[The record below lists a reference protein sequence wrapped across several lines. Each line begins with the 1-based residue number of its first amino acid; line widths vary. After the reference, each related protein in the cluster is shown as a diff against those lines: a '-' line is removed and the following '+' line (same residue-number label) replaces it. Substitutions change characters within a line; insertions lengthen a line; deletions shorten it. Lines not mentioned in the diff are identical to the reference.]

1 MKALRIA
8 IRRLPD
14 QEVGGLGPGDT
25 KQSAGEEGESQA
37 VNRLS
42 EKTNHEI
49 RYWRVC
55 NFAILFGSV
64 MNCGDHLEVIF
75 RDGQDPEP
83 FWRALDERSLAEGF
97 KRRLRLWW

>member
-1 MKALRIA
+1 
-8 IRRLPD
+8 
-14 QEVGGLGPGDT
+14 
-25 KQSAGEEGESQA
+25 
-37 VNRLS
+37 
-42 EKTNHEI
+42 
-49 RYWRVC
+49 
-55 NFAILFGSV
+55 